1 VLTTAYDPGRWTDF
15 ALGVVGASAT
25 LVGLLFVAVS
35 INLQRILQFRGLPA
49 RAGQTLIFLAT
60 PLFVSVFVLVP
71 DQSDSALAGEIFAVA
86 FLAGAAHLRIC
97 VQSGR
102 SEHELLGL
110 WLANR
115 VVPAAVATLCLVL
128 AGATLLWQNGG
139 GLYWLVPS
147 LLLAI
152 AAGIANAWVLLV
164 EILR

>member
-1 VLTTAYDPGRWTDF
+1 MLTTAYDPARWTDF

-35 INLQRILQFRGLPA
+35 INLQRILQFKGLPA
-49 RAGQTLIFLAT
+49 RAGQTLIFLAM
-60 PLFVSVFVLVP
+60 PLFAVLFLLVP
-71 DQSDSALAGEIFAVA
+71 AQADSALAGEIFGVA
-86 FLAGAAHLRIC
+86 FLTGAVHLRIC

-102 SEHELLGL
+102 SEHELFGF
-110 WLANR
+110 WLTNR
-115 VVPAAVATLCLVL
+115 VVPAAAATLCLVL

-139 GLYWLVPS
+139 GLYWLVPGVVVTT
-147 LLLAI
+147 